1 MEVYSFRRRTR
12 WMVVVDD
19 RESDTERI
27 VLTARMETVTMDSLR
42 TMMG

>member
-1 MEVYSFRRRTR
+1 
-12 WMVVVDD
+12 MVVVDD